1 MFILSFKFKFEIF
14 LVILK
19 RMSEEIIQEIII
31 DKSSDSDSEESWY
44 NDETSNFD
52 KIGMVLIQYED
63 IIDLVNLRK
72 IIHLCLSD
80 NIYDNYKFKII
91 NMYTKKHKDLNKKI
105 LNNFIMRILCHD
117 LRKLIYDNNF
127 PSDLNNTDI
136 CIGKDKSFEIRR
148 LELHELIEKYEKV
161 IEEYIDVISEDSVIL
176 YFDILSKI

>member
-1 MFILSFKFKFEIF
+1 
-14 LVILK
+14 
-19 RMSEEIIQEIII
+19 MSEEIIQEIII

-72 IIHLCLSD
+72 IIHLSLSD

-127 PSDLNNTDI
+127 THKNSDLNNI